1 LVLVRRVRDT
11 ASDGRFQHGSQRGSM
26 RIRLHAGPVERSF
39 DAGLGRFT
47 EDEAIPCF
55 RCGVCCQRWQPLIG
69 RAEAERLARFLGL
82 PVEAFLARYARP
94 YPLDDAQY
102 QLRERDGGCVFLRF
116 EAGRASCAVHEARPQ
131 ACRDWDASLSRRECL
146 DGLRARC
153 TSEAPLAPLALYE
166 GPDAEAFVRH
176 LRQQRRLPPVC

>member
-1 LVLVRRVRDT
+1 
-11 ASDGRFQHGSQRGSM
+11 M

-55 RCGVCCQRWQPLIG
+55 RCGVCCRRWQPLIG
-69 RAEAERLARFLGL
+69 PAEAARLARYLGI
-82 PVEAFLARYARP
+82 PVAAFLARYARP
-94 YPLDDAQY
+94 YPFDDQQH
-102 QLRERDGGCVFLRF
+102 QLLERNGGCVFLTV
-116 EAGRASCAVHEARPQ
+116 EDGLAGCAVHEARPQ

-146 DGLRARC
+146 DGLRALC
-153 TSEAPLAPLALYE
+153 AGEGPLAPVALYE
-166 GPDAEAFVRH
+166 GPDAAAFVRH